1 MGFFLHAVALV
12 AYFFGVF
19 LAFASAIGRSKAAQE
34 ASVRALVAAWVLHLA
49 SLVATAA
56 SSGDFPLRNTE
67 EYLFALAWVILS
79 LHLGVWFRARISAVG
94 LVLPPVAFLLA
105 LVAFLIPAPHL
116 AVPPTQRQGWFIFHT
131 TIATLGIASL
141 CVSFAMAVIY
151 LIQERA
157 IKSKRSLRM
166 MDAMPSLDACDRIG
180 MQALLGGFPL
190 LTLGIATGAVW
201 SWMMYGSTWT
211 GNAKPVF
218 AVLAWIVFALLIYMR
233 LVRGFRGRKASY
245 VTIAGF
251 VLGLLTVV
259 GMAR

>member
-56 SSGDFPLRNTE
+56 ISGDFPLRNTE

-105 LVAFLIPAPHL
+105 LVAFLIPAPH
-116 AVPPTQRQGWFIFHT
+116 
-131 TIATLGIASL
+131 
-141 CVSFAMAVIY
+141 
-151 LIQERA
+151 
-157 IKSKRSLRM
+157 
-166 MDAMPSLDACDRIG
+166 
-180 MQALLGGFPL
+180 
-190 LTLGIATGAVW
+190 
-201 SWMMYGSTWT
+201 
-211 GNAKPVF
+211 
-218 AVLAWIVFALLIYMR
+218 
-233 LVRGFRGRKASY
+233 
-245 VTIAGF
+245 
-251 VLGLLTVV
+251 
-259 GMAR
+259 